1 MLTIKIIITALLTL
15 TPAPAPEPALAPSS
29 SLNDARPC
37 ESDADCSTG
46 DVCRNDYCVA
56 RRVNEAGALASDCN
70 PARKDPPSPKD
81 PTPPK
86 DAPPPG
92 GYNPKV

>member
-1 MLTIKIIITALLTL
+1 MLTLKIILTVLLTF
-15 TPAPAPEPALAPSS
+15 APTIAPEPT
-29 SLNDARPC
+29 ARPC

-46 DVCRNDYCVA
+46 DVCRNGYCVA
-56 RRVNEAGALASDCN
+56 RRVSDTEALASDCN
-70 PARKDPPSPKD
+70 PARKDPPSGKD
-81 PTPPK
+81 PSPPK

>member
-1 MLTIKIIITALLTL
+1 MLTFKIILTVLLTL
-15 TPAPAPEPALAPSS
+15 TSTPANE
-29 SLNDARPC
+29 ARPC

-46 DVCRNDYCVA
+46 DVCRNGYCLT
-56 RRVNEAGALASDCN
+56 RRVSDAEALASDCN
-70 PARKDPPSPKD
+70 PARKDPPSPKA

>member
-1 MLTIKIIITALLTL
+1 MLTFKIIITMLLTL
-15 TPAPAPEPALAPSS
+15 TTTPA
-29 SLNDARPC
+29 NDARP
-37 ESDADCSTG
+37 TG
-46 DVCRNDYCVA
+46 DVCQKGYCVA
-56 RRVNEAGALASDCN
+56 RRVSDAEALASDCN
-70 PARKDPPSPKD
+70 PARKDPPSPKA

>member
-1 MLTIKIIITALLTL
+1 LLTFKIIITVLLTL
-15 TPAPAPEPALAPSS
+15 ITTPT
-29 SLNDARPC
+29 NDAR
-37 ESDADCSTG
+37 STG
-46 DVCRNDYCVA
+46 DVCRNGYCLT
-56 RRVNEAGALASDCN
+56 RRVSGAEALASDCN
-70 PARKDPPSPKD
+70 PARKDPPSPKA

>member
-1 MLTIKIIITALLTL
+1 MLTLKIILTVLLTL
-15 TPAPAPEPALAPSS
+15 TTTPA
-29 SLNDARPC
+29 NDAR
-37 ESDADCSTG
+37 STG
-46 DVCRNDYCVA
+46 DVCRNSYCVT
-56 RRVNEAGALASDCN
+56 RRVSDTEALASDCN
-70 PARKDPPSPKD
+70 PARKDPPSPKA

>member
-1 MLTIKIIITALLTL
+1 MLTFKIILTMLLTL
-15 TPAPAPEPALAPSS
+15 IAT
-29 SLNDARPC
+29 
-37 ESDADCSTG
+37 STNG
-46 DVCRNDYCVA
+46 THSTDEVCRNGYCVT
-56 RRVNEAGALASDCN
+56 RRVSDTEALASDCN
-70 PARKDPPSPKD
+70 PARKDPPSPKA

>member
-1 MLTIKIIITALLTL
+1 MLTFKIIITVLLTL
-15 TPAPAPEPALAPSS
+15 TTTPA
-29 SLNDARPC
+29 NDAR
-37 ESDADCSTG
+37 STG
-46 DVCRNDYCVA
+46 DVCRNGYCVT
-56 RRVNEAGALASDCN
+56 RRVSDTEALASDCN
-70 PARKDPPSPKD
+70 PARKDPPSPKA

>member
-1 MLTIKIIITALLTL
+1 MLTFKLIITVLLTL
-15 TPAPAPEPALAPSS
+15 ITTST
-29 SLNDARPC
+29 NDSRLC
-37 ESDADCSTG
+37 ESNADCSTG
-46 DVCRNDYCVA
+46 DVCRNGYCVT
-56 RRVNEAGALASDCN
+56 RRVSDAEALASDCN
-70 PARKDPPSPKD
+70 PARKDPPSPKA

>member
-1 MLTIKIIITALLTL
+1 MLTFKIILTVLLTL
-15 TPAPAPEPALAPSS
+15 IATPANE
-29 SLNDARPC
+29 ARPC

-46 DVCRNDYCVA
+46 DVYRKGYCVT
-56 RRVNEAGALASDCN
+56 RRVSGAEALASDCN
-70 PARKDPPSPKD
+70 PARKDPPSPKA

>member
-1 MLTIKIIITALLTL
+1 MLTFKIIITVLLTL
-15 TPAPAPEPALAPSS
+15 TSTPANE
-29 SLNDARPC
+29 AR
-37 ESDADCSTG
+37 STG
-46 DVCRNDYCVA
+46 DVCRKGYCVT
-56 RRVNEAGALASDCN
+56 RRVSDVEALASDCN
-70 PARKDPPSPKD
+70 PARKDPPSPKA

>member
-1 MLTIKIIITALLTL
+1 MLTFKIIITVLLTL
-15 TPAPAPEPALAPSS
+15 ITTPTNEGRST
-29 SLNDARPC
+29 DDVYRKGYC
-37 ESDADCSTG
+37 VTRRVSDA
-46 DVCRNDYCVA
+46 
-56 RRVNEAGALASDCN
+56 EALASDCN
-70 PARKDPPSPKD
+70 PARKDPPSPKA

>member
-1 MLTIKIIITALLTL
+1 MLTFKIIITMLLTL
-15 TPAPAPEPALAPSS
+15 TAMPA
-29 SLNDARPC
+29 NDARLC

-46 DVCRNDYCVA
+46 DVCRNGYCVA
-56 RRVNEAGALASDCN
+56 RRAIDAEALASNCN
-70 PARKDPPSPKD
+70 PARKDPPSPKA

>member
-1 MLTIKIIITALLTL
+1 MLTLKIIIVLLTL
-15 TPAPAPEPALAPSS
+15 ITTPT
-29 SLNDARPC
+29 NGARPC
-37 ESDADCSTG
+37 ESDADCASPS
-46 DVCRNDYCVA
+46 DVCRKGYCVT
-56 RRVNEAGALASDCN
+56 RRVRDAEALASDCN

-81 PTPPK
+81 PAPPK

>member
-1 MLTIKIIITALLTL
+1 MLTLKIILTVLLTL
-15 TPAPAPEPALAPSS
+15 LTTPT
-29 SLNDARPC
+29 NDARPC
-37 ESDADCSTG
+37 ESDADCSTS
-46 DVCRNDYCVA
+46 DVCRKGYCVT
-56 RRVNEAGALASDCN
+56 RRVSDAEELASDCN
-70 PARKDPPSPKD
+70 PARKDPPSPKA

>member
-1 MLTIKIIITALLTL
+1 MLTFKIILTMLLTL
-15 TPAPAPEPALAPSS
+15 TITPA
-29 SLNDARPC
+29 NGTH
-37 ESDADCSTG
+37 STD
-46 DVCRNDYCVA
+46 DVCQKGYCVA
-56 RRVNEAGALASDCN
+56 RRAIDAEALASDCN
-70 PARKDPPSPKD
+70 PARKDPPSPKA

>member
-1 MLTIKIIITALLTL
+1 MLTIKIIFTMLLNFVP
-15 TPAPAPEPALAPSS
+15 TPLSA
-29 SLNDARPC
+29 NDARPC
-37 ESDADCSTG
+37 ESEADCSTG
-46 DVCRNDYCVA
+46 DVCRNGYCVA
-56 RRVNEAGALASDCN
+56 RRVSDTEALASDCN

>member
-1 MLTIKIIITALLTL
+1 MLTFKIILTVLLTL
-15 TPAPAPEPALAPSS
+15 TPALAPTS

-46 DVCRNDYCVA
+46 DVCRNGYCVA

-70 PARKDPPSPKD
+70 PARKDPPSGKD
-81 PTPPK
+81 PSPPK